1 MAVVAGVALLGA
13 LIGLVI
19 VGFRYRAEQRENARV
34 RALFSRYLS
43 PPIVDELLR
52 RHDPRLYTGRSL
64 HATILVC
71 RIWNFAG
78 FAEVLSAEE
87 TLRYLNEFFALAGTS
102 IQKYRGMIDKFLSD
116 GIIGVFGVPL
126 EDPNAEENAL
136 RAALDI
142 VRLVDAMDRRWR
154 AQERRSFQVGIGI
167 NSGEVIAGDA
177 GFHERREFTVVG
189 PETLFA
195 ERLQE
200 ATYDLNAYIVASATT
215 CNVVRDGFSLVPLT
229 GHPLPGLKRL
239 ADAFIVLG
247 LSRDSAGDD
256 LTMPAAAAFK
266 ETKVEAKLYAVPSPA
281 AKAPPANDAKAGAA
295 TKPSAP
301 ATARI
306 PRISPAP
313 PDIPLLPTIELADPL
328 APMRPRKRRPESS
341 GESAFGL
348 PEFGR
353 VQRQND
359 DADHAIYPELLPPGR
374 QAEYEDRDGPPI
386 ELPP

>member
-1 MAVVAGVALLGA
+1 MAVLAGLVLIGA
-13 LIGLVI
+13 LVGLVV
-19 VGFRYRAEQRENARV
+19 VGLRYRAEQREGARV
-34 RALFSRYLS
+34 RALFSRYLA

-52 RHDPRLYTGRSL
+52 RKDPRLYTGRSL

-78 FAEVLSAEE
+78 FAETLSAQE

-126 EDPNAEENAL
+126 EDAQAEEHAL

-154 AQERRSFQVGIGI
+154 SQGRRSFQVGIGI
-167 NSGEVIAGDA
+167 SSGEVIAGDA

-195 ERLQE
+195 ARLQE
-200 ATYDLNAYIVASATT
+200 ATQELRASVVAAATT
-215 CNVVRDGFSLVPLT
+215 CNLVRDAFSLVPLT

-247 LSRDSAGDD
+247 ITKEGEPLS
-256 LTMPAAAAFK
+256 MPAAGVFK
-266 ETKVEAKLYAVPSPA
+266 ETQVKPMSQSPPA
-281 AKAPPANDAKAGAA
+281 AKAPSRVTPPPPEPAAL
-295 TKPSAP
+295 
-301 ATARI
+301 
-306 PRISPAP
+306 PRV
-313 PDIPLLPTIELADPL
+313 DLPDPL
-328 APMRPRKRRPESS
+328 APLQGRRR
-341 GESAFGL
+341 SAGPALGAAETVFAL
-348 PEFGR
+348 PEMNGSPRFH
-353 VQRQND
+353 
-359 DADHAIYPELLPPGR
+359 DAGDAPISPDPPNPPSAYEDGSGPPVPLPP
-374 QAEYEDRDGPPI
+374 
-386 ELPP
+386 